1 MKKILIVLAIATVII
16 ILPSFKGLLEQI
28 PRTWDLVAI
37 EKFHLHP
44 SDTTVK
50 VTYAPASFY
59 DSLPEHVI
67 YKTYPVYYREFER
80 PDYVDSLRKLKPEIA
95 FNPADLHTEEDWIR
109 AGELVFNWPAAYN
122 PFNDKAPRAE
132 AKTSSGKI
140 PKDGAYLFN
149 RYVLNTDGK
158 LVVGSLSCA
167 SCHTKVLESGDV
179 VPGAQG
185 NVYNNVGFAAAI
197 NSWRIPF
204 PILQDGITRLNDA
217 PWIKW
222 EDQNRPTNAKEFTD
236 YLLSVPSGISDR
248 QGVAYLY
255 PIPVPSLIGIKDIKY
270 FDRTGLMKHEGPGD
284 LMRYAAFNQGMDM
297 FTSYNGFI
305 PGGKNKKTLPSPAE
319 WNHPFGYA
327 AKKYS
332 DAQLYGLTKY
342 LYALKA
348 PKNPNKFRKEMIT
361 RGQQVFKKAG
371 CVTCHTPP
379 LYTNNKLTPASGFE
393 PPKSH
398 YKKYD
403 IFNVSVET
411 DSVSTLYSRR
421 GTGYY
426 KVPSLRNV
434 WMQSAFFHNGN
445 LASLEEVFDP
455 KRLRADYVPGGFKA
469 PKIKTMAVKGHPFGL
484 DLSARDKEALIS
496 FLKTL

>member
-1 MKKILIVLAIATVII
+1 MAVAVATVIV
-16 ILPSFKGLLEQI
+16 ILPSFKGLLEHI
-28 PRTWDLVAI
+28 PRTWDLAAI

-44 SDTTVK
+44 PDTNVQ

-80 PDYVDSLRKLKPEIA
+80 PGYIDSLRQLKPEIT
-95 FNPADLHTEEDWIR
+95 FNPADLHTEQDWIK

-122 PFNDKAPRAE
+122 SFNDKVLRAE
-132 AKTSSGKI
+132 AKGSSGKI

-149 RYVLNTDGK
+149 RYVLGADGK
-158 LVVGSLSCA
+158 LMVGSMSCA
-167 SCHTKVLESGDV
+167 SCHTRVLESGEV
-179 VPGAQG
+179 APGAQG

-197 NSWRIPF
+197 HAGRIPF
-204 PILQDGITRLNDA
+204 PILLDGIAQLNSA
-217 PWIKW
+217 PWVKSK
-222 EDQNRPTNAKEFTD
+222 DQIRPANAKEFTD
-236 YLLSVPSGISDR
+236 YLLSVPAGVIDR

-270 FDRTGLMKHEGPGD
+270 FDRTGLMKHDGPGD

-297 FTSYNGFI
+297 FTSYDGFM
-305 PGGKNKKTLPSPAE
+305 PGGKNKMTLPLLAE

-327 AKKYS
+327 ARKYS
-332 DAQLYGLTKY
+332 DAQLYALTKY

-348 PKNPNKFRKEMIT
+348 PKNPNRFSKAMIT
-361 RGQQVFKKAG
+361 RGQQVFKAAG

-379 LYTNNKLTPASGFE
+379 LYTNNKLTPVNGFE
-393 PPKSH
+393 PPKDH
-398 YKKYD
+398 FKKYD
-403 IFNVSVET
+403 IFNASVET

-426 KVPSLRNV
+426 KIPSLRNV

-445 LASLEEVFDP
+445 LASLEEVLDP
-455 KRLRADYVPGGFKA
+455 KRLHDDYVPGGFKQ
-469 PKIKTMAVKGHPFGL
+469 PNVSTMAVKGHPFGL
-484 DLSARDKEALIS
+484 DLNERDKKALIS